1 MTDVFNYIVFVFF
14 TILFVWMVLYVSDN
28 YVLIRQRI
36 SNLLFSLF
44 LCGIK
49 ENYIKVVDD
58 ATEELSDKITQS
70 LTEGQRKDKIVR
82 GIVLIAIGLIV
93 IIFSCLVK
101 R

>member
-28 YVLIRQRI
+28 YVLIKQRI
-36 SNLLFSLF
+36 GNLLFSLF
-44 LCGIK
+44 FYGIK

>member
-1 MTDVFNYIVFVFF
+1 MTDILNYIVFVFF
-14 TILFVWMVLYVSDN
+14 TILFVWMLLYVSDN

-44 LCGIK
+44 SCGIQ

-58 ATEELSDKITQS
+58 ATEELSDNIIQS

-82 GIVLIAIGLIV
+82 GIVWMAIGVAV
-93 IIFSCLVK
+93 IIFSCWTK